1 MYLFIDAFLT
11 SIRLSVNVLFKLMHS
26 VNIEQMQWG
35 RKVNVVLE
43 LTARGAVVV
52 K

>member
-11 SIRLSVNVLFKLMHS
+11 SLRLS